1 MTLINNP
8 VKQCPFK
15 PLFIAALLGLLSACG
30 DNGQDPASA
39 DTADSADSAVTE
51 QAIPT
56 DSASSTAG
64 EPEPAADSGT
74 SDSEM
79 SAADSETAASDN
91 NGSADSGAAGGGERH
106 TVQARATSYDP
117 VVLKINPG
125 DSVSWTNMSGHN
137 VHFEEGN
144 IPEGA
149 ETWQSPLGNDVN
161 RTFDKEGL
169 YLYKCDPHFAL
180 GMVGALIVGTP
191 DNLARVEQNAKGMY
205 KRALAKA
212 KAAIQ

>member
-8 VKQCPFK
+8 IKQWLFK
-15 PLFIAALLGLLSACG
+15 PLLITALLGLLGACG
-30 DNGQDPASA
+30 DNGA
-39 DTADSADSAVTE
+39 DSSSADSA
-51 QAIPT
+51 AAT
-56 DSASSTAG
+56 DSAATAQAA
-64 EPEPAADSGT
+64 PADDSGT

-79 SAADSETAASDN
+79 AAADSEPAASDD
-91 NGSADSGAAGGGERH
+91 NGSADSGAASGGERH

-191 DNLARVEQNAKGMY
+191 DNVAEVEQNTKGMY

-212 KAAIQ
+212 KAEL

>member
-8 VKQCPFK
+8 IKQWLFK
-15 PLFIAALLGLLSACG
+15 PLLIAALLGLLGACG
-30 DNGQDPASA
+30 DNGQDSS
-39 DTADSADSAVTE
+39 SADSAAATDSAATE
-51 QAIPT
+51 QAAPA
-56 DSASSTAG
+56 DSGSSTAR
-64 EPEPAADSGT
+64 EPEVATDSGT

-79 SAADSETAASDN
+79 AAADSEPAASDD
-91 NGSADSGAAGGGERH
+91 NGSADSGAASGGERH

-137 VHFEEGN
+137 VHFEAGN

-191 DNLARVEQNAKGMY
+191 DNVAEVEQNAKGMY

-212 KAAIQ
+212 KAEL